1 MDGDER
7 ATFRRMKSIPLP
19 SADEMYA
26 AVAAR
31 DARLDGAF
39 FTAVKS
45 TGIFCRPGCPARTPK
60 RENVE
65 FFATAHEAACA
76 GYRPCKRCRPLEPAG
91 AAPEWLRGLIADL
104 EREPGRRWTAAD
116 LRARGLEPSRV
127 RRWFQRHHGVSFHA
141 YARARRVGNAL
152 GHLGGGA
159 PIARTA
165 FENGYES
172 VSAFYSAVKQL
183 SGTTPGGGRDKP
195 VVRIARIHT
204 SLGPMLAAATG
215 DALCLLEFVDRPM
228 LETQLRRVQKRLG
241 AVLVPGP
248 TEVTRQTE
256 RELAEYFAG
265 ERLQFTV
272 PLAVPGTPFQQRV
285 WDELRT
291 IPYGGMR
298 SYAEQARAAGA
309 PTSVRA
315 VAHANGDNRI
325 AILIPCHRVV
335 GSDGS
340 LTGYGGGLW
349 RKQRLLELERETLRR
364 ATAAAA
370 D

>member
-1 MDGDER
+1 MYR
-7 ATFRRMKSIPLP
+7 AM
-19 SADEMYA
+19 AE
-26 AVAAR
+26 R

-39 FTAVKS
+39 FTAVKT

-65 FFATAHEAACA
+65 FFASAHEAACA
-76 GYRPCKRCRPLEPAG
+76 GYRPCRRCRPLEPAG
-91 AAPEWLRGLIADL
+91 AAPEWQRGLVADQ

-127 RRWFQRHHGVSFHA
+127 RRWFQRHHAVSFHA

-172 VSAFYSAVKQL
+172 VSAFYAAVKQL
-183 SGTTPGGGRDKP
+183 SGTTPAGGRTKP
-195 VVRIARIHT
+195 VVRLERIQT
-204 SLGPMLAAATG
+204 PLGPMLAAAT
-215 DALCLLEFVDRPM
+215 DEALCLLEFVDRPM
-228 LETQLRRVQKRLG
+228 LETQLERVQKRLH

-248 TEVTRQTE
+248 TQVIRQAE

-265 ERLQFTV
+265 ERLKFTI
-272 PLAVPGTPFQQRV
+272 PLSVPGTPFQQRV
-285 WDELRT
+285 WDALRA
-291 IPYGGMR
+291 IPYGGLR
-298 SYAEQARAAGA
+298 SYAAQARAVGA
-309 PTSVRA
+309 PQSVRA

-325 AILIPCHRVV
+325 AIVIPCHRVV
-335 GSDGS
+335 GSDGA

-364 ATAAAA
+364 ATAEAA